1 MSKATKKV
9 RDKWRSK
16 EWYDVYSPSYFGEMV
31 VASVPCEVPSAIIG
45 RVVETTLY
53 DITNDF
59 AHQSIKLYFLVSNAT
74 DHRAN
79 TILKSHEY
87 ATDYLRSL
95 VRRGSTRLD
104 GIFTVTT
111 KDQYTTRIS
120 IVAFT
125 RDRIKASQEHGI
137 RSLMR
142 QIVEEKATT
151 LNYEQL
157 AHEAVLGKLGSD
169 VYNAAKKIAP
179 LRHVGVRKSRL
190 ISIPQGVI
198 GSAVTAPKE
207 AEVKE
212 ETKQV
217 KEEVAEAAEV
227 KEEVKAT

>member
-1 MSKATKKV
+1 LSKATKKV

-16 EWYDVYSPSYFGEMV
+16 EWYEVYSPPYFGEMV
-31 VASVPCEVPSAIIG
+31 VASIPCEVPSAIIG

-59 AHQSIKLYFLVSNAT
+59 AHQSIKLYFLVANSS
-74 DHRAN
+74 DHRAG

-95 VRRGSTRLD
+95 VRRGSTRMD
-104 GIFTVTT
+104 GIFNVTT
-111 KDQYTTRIS
+111 KDQFSTRVS

-137 RSLMR
+137 R
-142 QIVEEKATT
+142 QIMKQVVDEKAAT

-169 VYNAAKKIAP
+169 VYNLAKKIAP

-190 ISIPQGVI
+190 LSIPPGVI
-198 GSAVTAPKE
+198 ATPAQM
-207 AEVKE
+207 AE
-212 ETKQV
+212 Q
-217 KEEVAEAAEV
+217 A
-227 KEEVKAT
+227 KAS

>member
-1 MSKATKKV
+1 LSKATKKV
-9 RDKWRSK
+9 RDKWRAK

-31 VASVPCEVPSAIIG
+31 VASVPCEDPSAIIG

-59 AHQSIKLYFLVSNAT
+59 AHQSIKLYFLIANAT

-79 TILKSHEY
+79 TVLKSHEY

-104 GIFTVTT
+104 GIFNVTT
-111 KDQYTTRIS
+111 KDQFSTRIS
-120 IVAFT
+120 IVAFS

-137 RSLMR
+137 RQVMR
-142 QIVEEKATT
+142 QVVDEKAST

-169 VYNAAKKIAP
+169 VYNLAKKIAP
-179 LRHVGVRKSRL
+179 LRHVGVRKSKL
-190 ISIPQGVI
+190 LSIPPGI
-198 GSAVTAPKE
+198 IAT
-207 AEVKE
+207 
-212 ETKQV
+212 
-217 KEEVAEAAEV
+217 
-227 KEEVKAT
+227 KATIAEQAKAA